1 MYIETP
7 LAQLLAT
14 HLPRRMQEVTHN
26 IIDSEFP
33 GRWALYASTRYL
45 VEMIEQVVNEAFDP
59 NKAEA
64 LEFSGAMLTAEIG
77 GCNDVETTPSVTTK
91 LKKSS
96 AEAKGVTTLY
106 G

>member
-1 MYIETP
+1 M
-7 LAQLLAT
+7 
-14 HLPRRMQEVTHN
+14 THN

-45 VEMIEQVVNEAFDP
+45 IEMIEQVVNGAFDP

-64 LEFSGAMLTAEIG
+64 FEFSGVILTAEMG
-77 GCNDVETTPSVTTK
+77 ECNDVETTPSVTTK
-91 LKKSS
+91 LKKSF
-96 AEAKGVTTLY
+96 AEGQGVTTLY